1 MDSGPGSCIPLPVM
15 GSDASSGEHPTAH
28 TSTGEWQSFESR
40 MRRRRIERLLARARV
55 AHEEGHED
63 EARAALDEI
72 EELNGGPIAVSAEQ
86 QSPEIVFCQVAD
98 DDLTVFDTEVFDTGS
113 GRIRPGAGRSHP
125 RTTWRTCP
133 STPTFQ
139 AHPKHSARS
148 GDRVRPHFSQRAL
161 FFSGL
166 PGHVSRRRRQWRMSR
181 LNRRL
186 SLRRRQ
192 SAVAATR
199 QPVCPADRRTS
210 NDGARSRATRRDRRV
225 RSCPR

>member
-15 GSDASSGEHPTAH
+15 GSDALPGEHPTAH

-72 EELNGGPIAVSAEQ
+72 EELNGGPIAESPGQE
-86 QSPEIVFCQVAD
+86 SPEIVFCQVAD
-98 DDLTVFDTEVFDTGS
+98 DDLTVFDTEAAVEFDPAPSSFPT
-113 GRIRPGAGRSHP
+113 
-125 RTTWRTCP
+125 RTTLRTCP
-133 STPTFQ
+133 STPTFR
-139 AHPKHSARS
+139 ARPKHSARS

-166 PGHVSRRRRQWRMSR
+166 PGHVSRRRRQRRVSR
-181 LNRRL
+181 PNRRL
-186 SLRRRQ
+186 SIRRRNPRSPPRDNPRSSRSPNQ
-192 SAVAATR
+192 
-199 QPVCPADRRTS
+199 QRRSPLPCDST
-210 NDGARSRATRRDRRV
+210 
-225 RSCPR
+225 